1 MKSIFK
7 SLVLAA
13 GLAGTGFG
21 AMAQEQG
28 IDDPSRAATYEALA
42 GKKVAFVPLGM
53 GLDLTEAW
61 ASVMK
66 RQADELGYSFEI
78 RDPNWSTDAGAQAV
92 TQLITEH
99 PDVLVLHNPD
109 IQVYSRLIQ
118 RAQEAGIYVLQIN
131 LKSSALSEG
140 FVGPDWVALGEKV
153 AQLAVDKCSPANGGS
168 GKVSIS
174 QLTITAA
181 SNIYQ
186 MKGVQNILS
195 QHPEITVVST
205 QGGDTQAELA
215 RAATSTV
222 LQQNPD
228 LCGIIGFWDGQDVG
242 NAAAV
247 EQAGLKG
254 KVSIFTSGGGEQTQ
268 CDKVADGEYYNY
280 VSYNAAAQGRD
291 LNTMIKYLLQAKPEV
306 GTVKTNL
313 FNMLDVITAEAP
325 RPDACYSL
333 GNVKALAGMQ

>member
-1 MKSIFK
+1 MRKIHTK
-7 SLVLAA
+7 LAVA
-13 GLAGTGFG
+13 TLLIASAF
-21 AMAQEQG
+21 AAWAQEG
-28 IDDPSRAATYEALA
+28 IDDPTRAPTYAA
-42 GKKVAFVPLGM
+42 IKGKRVAFVPLGM

-61 ASVMK
+61 AAGMK
-66 RQADELGYSFEI
+66 KQADDLGYKFDV

-92 TQLITEH
+92 TQLITEK

-109 IQVYSRLIQ
+109 IQAYARLIQ
-118 RAQEAGIYVLQIN
+118 RAQAAGIPVLQIN
-131 LKSSALSEG
+131 LKSSVLSEA

-153 AQLAVDKCSPANGGS
+153 AELAVQKCSPKNGGS

-186 MKGVQNILS
+186 MKGVQNVLS
-195 QHPEITVVST
+195 KNPDIKVVST
-205 QGGDTQAELA
+205 QGGDTQAAKA

-247 EQAGLKG
+247 KAAGLQG
-254 KVSIFTSGGGEQTQ
+254 KVSVFTSGGGERSQ
-268 CDKVADGEYYNY
+268 CAKVADGEYFAY
-280 VSYNAAAQGRD
+280 VSYNAALQSRD
-291 LNTMIKYLLQAKPEV
+291 LNTMIKFLLQSKTQA
-306 GTVKTNL
+306 GTIKTNL
-313 FNMLDVITAEAP
+313 FNTLDVITKDKP
-325 RPDACYSL
+325 RPTACYSL
-333 GNVKALAGMQ
+333 QDLKS